1 MTIDKDYRTDRD
13 YERFAAV
20 CAVLTAAAGLSYAV
34 AFIVLGNLPLSA
46 VLLMVGGVLTTAA
59 LVGGVRP
66 AAGRGRGREQARPDA
81 RRRRRPWLGD
91 PRRPPGAG

>member
-34 AFIVLGNLPLSA
+34 ASSCSGTFP
-46 VLLMVGGVLTTAA
+46 
-59 LVGGVRP
+59 
-66 AAGRGRGREQARPDA
+66 
-81 RRRRRPWLGD
+81 
-91 PRRPPGAG
+91 